1 MLDFVR
7 SVSAIHV
14 GQFSAA
20 KAIHAR
26 RLTVKRKSF
35 FIAGPQLEASLSWG
49 FIPEMTALKEA
60 GWRLTEEGEKLC
72 GGSVKVALDMD
83 LRDIG
88 AESLPEEINRGKA
101 TVVEGGLVLQ
111 VKHF

>member
-1 MLDFVR
+1 M
-7 SVSAIHV
+7 
-14 GQFSAA
+14 
-20 KAIHAR
+20 
-26 RLTVKRKSF
+26 KRKSF
-35 FIAGPQLEASLSWG
+35 FYCRTSIRSLSWG

-101 TVVEGGLVLQ
+101 TVIEGGLVLQ